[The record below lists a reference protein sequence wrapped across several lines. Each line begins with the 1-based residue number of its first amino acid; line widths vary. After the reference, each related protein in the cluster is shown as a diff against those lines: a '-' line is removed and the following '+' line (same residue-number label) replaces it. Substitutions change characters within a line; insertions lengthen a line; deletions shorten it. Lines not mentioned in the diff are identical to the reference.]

1 METGVE
7 LAGDLAALWRLGSA
21 TLPEIGDR
29 WAGANQEMNGH
40 AADTGSFSRSTSVAY
55 PYGGSG
61 NTQSVGRVYPHFDAL
76 RDALQNV
83 MAESANNMYDA
94 ATAII
99 TIMNNYAHE
108 DTVAGDELNKLADGN
123 AHALDD
129 LVKRRPEVHKA
140 Q

>member
-1 METGVE
+1 M
-7 LAGDLAALWRLGSA
+7 WRLGSE

-29 WAGANQEMNGH
+29 WAKANQEMHGH

-108 DTVAGDELNKLADGN
+108 DTVARDKLSVVAKGN
-123 AHALDD
+123 EHALDD
-129 LVKRRPEVHKA
+129 LVKRRPEVYRA